1 MYGNVFDGI
10 MVLSVVIDVVECGD
24 VGVSVVVDDICICG
38 DIGGEDGGDGGGR
51 DERGHVVC
59 D

>member
-1 MYGNVFDGI
+1 MYGNVVDSI

-24 VGVSVVVDDICICG
+24 VGVSVVVDDICG
-38 DIGGEDGGDGGGR
+38 DIGGEDDGDVGGR